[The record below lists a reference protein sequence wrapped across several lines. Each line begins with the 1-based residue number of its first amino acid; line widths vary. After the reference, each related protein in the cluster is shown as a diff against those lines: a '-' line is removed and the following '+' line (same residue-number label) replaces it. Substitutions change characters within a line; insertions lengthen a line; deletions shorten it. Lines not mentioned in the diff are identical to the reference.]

1 MARAALLLLL
11 SGLAALAET
20 RLLVSVA
27 EPKTATI
34 VTGLQASDFTITDG
48 GSQRQALSAKF
59 QTTPVDCMLLVDSSA
74 SGQQVQKMAAD
85 MIGQMRDKEQMA
97 LASYDSSAELAQDF
111 TSLQPSLLRALGSI
125 RYGNSPHVLDGLF
138 AAIDGGFD
146 HAVLRKVIL
155 LVTTGV
161 EGRSRVSEREVIR
174 VASKSGVSIYPLY
187 LARYERGMFEML
199 ARNTG
204 GVPMNIGELGK
215 ASKNPALKVF
225 DTIRS
230 NYLLTISGNLAP
242 TEKMK
247 IELKRPDKVFV
258 SWLVLD

>member
-1 MARAALLLLL
+1 MRPLALLLL
-11 SGLAALAET
+11 GAPAVYAET

-27 EPKTATI
+27 EPKTATV
-34 VTGLQASDFTITDG
+34 VTGLQASDFAITDG
-48 GSQRQALSAKF
+48 GSQRQVLSVKF

-74 SGQQVQKMAAD
+74 SGQMVQQMAAD
-85 MIGQMRDKEQMA
+85 MIGQMREKEQMA

-111 TSLQPSLLRALGSI
+111 TSLQPSLLRALGSL
-125 RYGNSPHVLDGLF
+125 RYGNSPHVLDGLY

-155 LVTTGV
+155 IVTTGV
-161 EGRSRVSEREVIR
+161 EGRSRVSEREVVR
-174 VASKSGVSIYPLY
+174 AASKNGVSIYPLY

-204 GVPMNIGELGK
+204 GVPLNMGELGK
-215 ASKNPALKVF
+215 ASKKPALKVF
-225 DTIRS
+225 DAIRS

-247 IELKRPDKVFV
+247 IEVKRLDKVFV

>member
-1 MARAALLLLL
+1 MTRAAVLLF
-11 SGLAALAET
+11 GTLAAFAET

-27 EPKTATI
+27 EPKSAS
-34 VTGLQASDFTITDG
+34 VVNGLEASDFAVIDG
-48 GSQRQALSAKF
+48 GSQRQVLAAKF

-74 SGQQVQKMAAD
+74 SGQQVQKIAAD

-111 TSLQPSLLRALGSI
+111 TSLQPSLLRALGSL

-138 AAIDGGFD
+138 AAIDGGFSN
-146 HAVLRKVIL
+146 AVLRKVVL

-174 VASKSGVSIYPLY
+174 AAGKNGVSIYPLY
-187 LARYERGMFEML
+187 LARFERGMFEML

-215 ASKNPALKVF
+215 STKNPALKVF
-225 DTIRS
+225 DAIRS

-247 IELKRPDKVFV
+247 IEVKRPDKIFV